1 MNSRLLLPR
10 HLDSDSAFQFASD
23 MEGCRFAHDIELDF
37 GPLEFA
43 QPFGAL
49 VLGCELQRFLE
60 GLPEGVRVRPLGID
74 ARRPVQSYLGHVG
87 FFEFVGL
94 SLGKAPGEAHGGLRY
109 VPITEFDR
117 EPLAAEAVR
126 QKSALG
132 DIIHKESERIA
143 RVVAQ
148 QNRYAVFNPIAYCL
162 REIVRNVF
170 EHAEIDHCVIFAQ
183 SWNDGS
189 VELAIVDRGCG
200 IRASLS
206 KQHTIDDDL
215 TAVMRAI
222 EPGVSGAQQGGD
234 DDRWANSGF
243 GLFVLSE
250 IGRKF
255 GRFALCS
262 GGGCVLATDGET
274 KVSAGRFHGTAV
286 QLRMK
291 RPKGSN
297 LGELIDQI
305 IREGEARTVV
315 EGQPRRASKSTHIS

>member
-1 MNSRLLLPR
+1 MNSLLLLPR
-10 HLDSDSAFQFASD
+10 ELDCDSAFRFAS
-23 MEGCRFAHDIELDF
+23 ELAQVQPAGLVELDF

-60 GLPEGVRVRPLGID
+60 ALPEEVRVRPLGID
-74 ARRPVQSYLGHVG
+74 LRRPVHSYLGHVG

-117 EPLAAEAVR
+117 EPLATEATR
-126 QKSALG
+126 QGKALG
-132 DIIHKESERIA
+132 DVIHKEAERIA

-162 REIVRNVF
+162 REIIRNVF
-170 EHAEIDHCVIFAQ
+170 EHAEIDHCAVFAQ
-183 SWNDGS
+183 SWNDGT

-206 KQHTIDDDL
+206 KQHAISDDFAAL
-215 TAVMRAI
+215 KRAI
-222 EPGVSGAQQGGD
+222 EPGVSGAGPGAD

-250 IGRKF
+250 VGRKF
-255 GRFALCS
+255 GRFTLCS
-262 GGGCVLATDGET
+262 GGACVVAMEGEA
-274 KVSAGRFHGTAV
+274 KVSAGTFHGTAV

-291 RPKGSN
+291 RPAGTN
-297 LGELIDQI
+297 LGELIDKI
-305 IREGEARTVV
+305 IREGEARTAA
-315 EGQPRRASKSTHIS
+315 EGQPRRASKSTHVT